1 MPTVIGVPE
10 LDVDGACRGV
20 LAHVCQC
27 LLAMRSNLTAQF
39 DPSSGAFVIT
49 EPIALVGPWK
59 VEVGVRRETVPDD
72 VRIPFTFDA
81 SLPGARAP

>member
-1 MPTVIGVPE
+1 LT
-10 LDVDGACRGV
+10 V
-20 LAHVCQC
+20 LAAAC
-27 LLAMRSNLTAQF
+27 LRTFANASWTMRSNLTAQF